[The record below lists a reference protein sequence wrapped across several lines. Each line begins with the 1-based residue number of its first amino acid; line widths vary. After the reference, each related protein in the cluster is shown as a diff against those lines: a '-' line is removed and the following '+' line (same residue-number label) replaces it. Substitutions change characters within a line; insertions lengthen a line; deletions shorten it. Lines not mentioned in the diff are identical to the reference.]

1 MDMQGA
7 PSPTLKNVPA
17 PRFSAAYEVKNRAAL
32 GEAWQKV
39 SDAAKTIVT
48 LASQGKMTELPSPK
62 SSVEGDVT
70 TYDYECPLGADLNP
84 VVSVSDTRW
93 AISMPKAFGME
104 VVKESMKAPGQV
116 APAGIPA

>member
-1 MDMQGA
+1 MKATGMSVSYTHLDVYKR
-7 PSPTLKNVPA
+7 P
-17 PRFSAAYEVKNRAAL
+17 

-70 TYDYECPLGADLNP
+70 TYDYELSLIHIYELSRVHRQIHP
-84 VVSVSDTRW
+84 
-93 AISMPKAFGME
+93 
-104 VVKESMKAPGQV
+104 
-116 APAGIPA
+116 